1 MNDEKLPLRKF
12 FVFKRYSNFAGM
24 KLLQEI
30 RELYALK
37 PSARGWHMPLL
48 AALCVSLPLFAGYVF
63 DNVQAGSVASMAGL
77 VILYLPEASFTRRM
91 ITLMACAFGL
101 LISFFS
107 GLLFSFNP
115 WVASIYLGSFTFAV
129 HWVTRYFKL
138 RPPGN
143 FFFIMLA
150 AVGICMPFNLE
161 KIPYKTGLATMGC
174 ISACLL
180 AFIYGFIVRTKNP
193 DSEEMIIVKKN
204 LISGTAESAIF
215 GITIGISLAVAKAFQ
230 LENPYWVPVS
240 CLAVMQGVSAKH
252 IWQRS
257 LQRIIGTFLG
267 LGLAYILLSL
277 KLPVWGIC
285 LGIAVMQFVVEMFI
299 TRNYGYAVIFITSLT
314 LLLAEFGSSL
324 SGRPDELVVARF
336 TDIVLGSLIGAA
348 GGYFLYHQK
357 IKDKMERQ
365 LRKTRIALKR

>member
-1 MNDEKLPLRKF
+1 
-12 FVFKRYSNFAGM
+12 M
-24 KLLQEI
+24 KLQQEL
-30 RELYALK
+30 RDLYALK
-37 PSARGWHMPLL
+37 PSPRGWHIPLL
-48 AALCVSLPLFAGYVF
+48 ASLCVGLPLFAGYVLG
-63 DNVQAGSVASMAGL
+63 NVHNGALASMAGL
-77 VILYLPEASFTRRM
+77 VILYLPEASFTRRI
-91 ITLMACAFGL
+91 ITLMACSFGL
-101 LISFFS
+101 MASFFS

-115 WVASIYLGSFTFAV
+115 WGASIYLGLFTFGV
-129 HWVTRYFKL
+129 HWITRYFKL
-138 RPPGN
+138 KPPGN

-150 AVGICMPFNLE
+150 AVGICMPFNPE
-161 KIPYKTGLATMGC
+161 QISHKTGLATMGC
-174 ISACLL
+174 IGACLL
-180 AFIYGFIVRTKNP
+180 AFVYGLISRSKNQA
-193 DSEEMIIVKKN
+193 SGETETIIVKKN
-204 LISGTAESAIF
+204 LINGTAESAIF
-215 GITIGISLAVAKAFQ
+215 GLFIGISLAVAKIFQ

-285 LGIAVMQFVVEMFI
+285 LGIALMQFVVEMFI

-324 SGRPDELVVARF
+324 SGRPNELVVARF
-336 TDIVLGSLIGAA
+336 TDIVLGSLVGAV
-348 GGYFLYHQK
+348 GGYFLYHRK

-365 LRKTRIALKR
+365 LRKTRIILKR